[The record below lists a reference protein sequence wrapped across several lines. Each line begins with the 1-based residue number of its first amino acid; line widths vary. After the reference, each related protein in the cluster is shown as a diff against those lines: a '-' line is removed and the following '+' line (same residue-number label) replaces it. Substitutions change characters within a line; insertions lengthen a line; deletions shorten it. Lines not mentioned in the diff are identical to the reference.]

1 MPSQSRIKNTTFPR
15 LPCSTVTGKSDPHKT
30 WRQKRV
36 ACAVAECRQ
45 INLGASEGVAVSGSG
60 TATVELLEP
69 VSNMIRARWR
79 VVAAVVFLL
88 GELYGVAPTC
98 VVCGCVVPGCVI
110 SNLIIWPSQRFC
122 KVRGILQSISF
133 CLN

>member
-36 ACAVAECRQ
+36 ACAGAECRQ
-45 INLGASEGVAVSGSG
+45 INLGASVGVAASGSG

-69 VSNMIRARWR
+69 ASNRIRARW
-79 VVAAVVFLL
+79 
-88 GELYGVAPTC
+88 GG
-98 VVCGCVVPGCVI
+98 GG
-110 SNLIIWPSQRFC
+110 
-122 KVRGILQSISF
+122 RGIFARTALWCGSYLRCLWMRRSQLCNIQSDYLALPEI
-133 CLN
+133 L